1 MEQAPN
7 RTVPRLESLGI
18 VTTPWGGAGK
28 KWILP
33 TRDLEK
39 WRHLG
44 WFAFLP
50 CLFLIPFANGFLRF
64 LNAFGFQLFGN
75 PNGNGNANPGFADWI
90 PVLIALPVGLVFLGV
105 LWQFLKFA
113 SIGLG
118 VVRQTTRTEI
128 ELDEN
133 GLICR
138 ELVGWSKFKRRA
150 KDRES
155 LMSLAV
161 ITGDEW
167 AKLRRPGPS
176 QTHAFVIPLPE
187 NLRYMLVAKQPGADL
202 YVIAVGYSA
211 EILGAV
217 AKDLGEALR
226 LAPDAV
232 LESRVIGTV
241 LQASD
246 IAHGNDSAWSSLA
259 ANAIPIQPEGS
270 KVSIERR
277 EDGITIQVPSQGLWN
292 GSRGLFFFA
301 ILWTS
306 FSTVMMLIYSLALI
320 NALPGKAGGSPLFAV
335 TMMGFFEAIGIAM
348 LLGAIH
354 MGTRTS
360 TLATSYG
367 MLFVSTTSIFG
378 KKTKQWE
385 REEIERIELAPSG
398 ISVND
403 RPVMQLSIVDKT
415 AGTFGCL
422 TQLNDAEIEWIA
434 YELNRSLELSPAAG
448 TTIPPLLR

>member
-1 MEQAPN
+1 MEHAPN
-7 RTVPRLESLGI
+7 RTNSRLETLGI

-33 TRDLEK
+33 ARDLGK

-44 WFAFLP
+44 WLALVP
-50 CLFLIPFANGFLRF
+50 CLFLLPFVFGLFRF
-64 LNAFGFQLFGN
+64 LNAFGLPLFGN
-75 PNGNGNANPGFADWI
+75 PNGNGNANPGIADWI
-90 PVLIALPVGLVFLGV
+90 PLLIAIPFILVFLGIF
-105 LWQFLKFA
+105 WQFLKFA
-113 SIGLG
+113 SIGFG

-128 ELDEN
+128 ELDEK
-133 GLICR
+133 GVICR
-138 ELVGWSKFKRRA
+138 EVIGWAKFKRRV

-161 ITGDEW
+161 ITGEEW
-167 AKLRRPGPS
+167 AKLRRRSPS
-176 QTHAFVIPLPE
+176 QARSVVVPLPE
-187 NLRYMLVAKQPGADL
+187 NLRYMLVAKRPGTDL
-202 YVIAVGYSA
+202 FVIAVGYSA

-232 LESRVIGTV
+232 IESGVIGNA

-246 IAHGNDSAWSSLA
+246 VAHGNDTAWTTLA
-259 ANAIPIQPEGS
+259 ANTVPTQPEGS

-277 EDGITIQVPSQGLWN
+277 EDGITFHVPSQGLWN
-292 GSRGLFFFA
+292 GSKGLFFFA
-301 ILWTS
+301 ILWTG
-306 FSTVMMLIYSLALI
+306 FSTVMMVIFTLAMTGV
-320 NALPGKAGGSPLFAV
+320 LPGKVEGSPLIAV
-335 TMMGFFEAIGIAM
+335 LVMGFFEAIGIAM

-367 MLFVSTTSIFG
+367 MLFISSTSIFG
-378 KKTKQWE
+378 KKTKQWD
-385 REEIERIELAPSG
+385 REGIERIELAPSG
-398 ISVND
+398 MSVND
-403 RPVMQLSIVDKT
+403 RPVMQLSVIDKS
-415 AGTFGCL
+415 AKTFGCL

-434 YELNRSLELSPAAG
+434 YELNQSLELIPAIEG
-448 TTIPPLLR
+448 TVPPLLS